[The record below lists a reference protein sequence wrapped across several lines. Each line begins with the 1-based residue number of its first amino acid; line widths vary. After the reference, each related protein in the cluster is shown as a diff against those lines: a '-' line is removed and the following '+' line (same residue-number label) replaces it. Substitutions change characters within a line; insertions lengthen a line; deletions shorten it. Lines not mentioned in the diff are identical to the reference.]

1 MTEIAIGIPRHPRRP
16 GCTGRSVVHSLH
28 GMVATSHPLA
38 ALVGVEMLKRGGTA
52 ADAAIAAN
60 AMLGVVEPMSCGIG
74 GDLFAQFWDAR
85 AGHVFGLD
93 ASGRAPQQASVSALT
108 ARGFSHMPGDGPLS
122 WTVPGAVAGWEA
134 LRSRFGALPLRDLLE
149 PAAATAEEG
158 FAVSEVIASFWQ
170 GAEEKLRERPEA
182 ARTFLPPGRAPR
194 AGEVIRNP
202 DLARSYRE
210 IGSEGRDAFYRGRIA
225 RAIAGYS
232 EASGGLLTA
241 DDLARC
247 EAKWVE
253 PISTTFRGVEVLEL
267 PPPGQG
273 LTVLEMLNILEGDDL
288 ASLGPDSA
296 DWWHLFVEA
305 KKLAY
310 ADRARWYADPD
321 FAPVPVDRLRSKEHA
336 RERRKLIDPRRAA
349 VGVEPGALGS
359 DTVYVAAVDGKRNCC
374 SLIQSIYQHFG
385 SGMTPPGLGFA
396 MQNRGSGFSLDPSHP
411 NRIEGGKR
419 PFHTIIPALAL
430 RGGRPWFVFGVMGAD
445 MQPQGQV
452 QVLVNMLDFGMTV
465 QAAGEAPRIDH
476 IGSATPGGYPEA
488 PGGGLVLA
496 EHGIPDTTL
505 AELVRRGHDVARTSR
520 NGGGYQGILIDS
532 ETGVLHGGSEP
543 RSDGCALGY

>member
-1 MTEIAIGIPRHPRRP
+1 MSEPAIGVPRHLRRP

-38 ALVGVEMLKRGGTA
+38 ALAGVETLKRGGTA
-52 ADAAIAAN
+52 VDAAIAAN

-74 GDLFAQFWDAR
+74 GDLFAQVWDAS
-85 AGHVFGLD
+85 AGRVFGLD
-93 ASGRAPQQASVSALT
+93 ASGRAPRKASVGALT
-108 ARGFSHMPGDGPLS
+108 ARGLTHMPGDGALS
-122 WTVPGAVAGWEA
+122 WTVPGAVAGWDA
-134 LRSRFGALPLRDLLE
+134 LRSRFGALRLRDLIE

-170 GAEEKLRERPEA
+170 GAEEKLRARPES
-182 ARTFLPPGRAPR
+182 ARTFLSGGRAPR
-194 AGEVIRNP
+194 TGEVVRNP

-210 IGSEGRDAFYRGRIA
+210 IASEGSDAFYKGRIA
-225 RAIAGYS
+225 RALAAYS

-247 EAKWVE
+247 EPKWVE

-273 LTVLEMLNILEGDDL
+273 LTVLQMLNIREGDDL
-288 ASLGPDSA
+288 AALGPDSA
-296 DWWHLFVEA
+296 DYWHLFLEA

-321 FAPVPVDRLRSKEHA
+321 FAPVPVERLRSKEYA

-349 VGVEPGALGS
+349 AGIQPGPAGS
-359 DTVYVAAVDGKRNCC
+359 DTVYVAAVDAERNCC

-385 SGMTPPGLGFA
+385 SGMAGPGLGFA
-396 MQNRGSGFSLDPSHP
+396 MQNRAMGFSLDPSSP

-430 RGGRPWFVFGVMGAD
+430 RGSKPWFVFGVMGAD

-476 IGSATPGGYPEA
+476 IGSANPGGYPEA
-488 PGGGLVLA
+488 PNGGLVLA

-505 AELVRRGHDVARTSR
+505 AELVRRGHEVSRTSR
-520 NGGGYQGILIDS
+520 NGGGYQGILIDPES
-532 ETGVLHGGSEP
+532 GALHGGSES
-543 RSDGCALGY
+543 RSDGCAIGY